1 MTILPQHVPYITRIY
16 CGPFLIEM
24 FDYHHIIELVYF
36 HDGEVIAMGKI
47 LYSLIKTI
55 GNTNIY
61 R

>member
-1 MTILPQHVPYITRIY
+1 MCRISPEY
-16 CGPFLIEM
+16 NGPFLIEM
-24 FDYHHIIELVYF
+24 LDYHHIIELVYF

-47 LYSLIKTI
+47 LYSQIKTI